1 MFGFRKI
8 FGTIFMVV
16 AFLVLATLATF
27 IYNADQSPPENITNN
42 NTSNV
47 VTSKKII
54 DTITGFKWQN
64 LFAKKATSTNEG
76 ENTNNIEKVSD
87 ISSSTI
93 TKYFNYQ
100 KTESGAEVI
109 FRAESGREYK
119 LPLPFKFLTK
129 F

>member
-1 MFGFRKI
+1 
-8 FGTIFMVV
+8 MVV
-16 AFLVLATLATF
+16 AFLVLATLAAF
-27 IYNADQSPPENITNN
+27 IYNTDQSPPENITNN
-42 NTSNV
+42 NASNV
-47 VTSKKII
+47 TTSKKLI
-54 DTITGFKWQN
+54 DSITGFKWGN
-64 LFAKKATSTNEG
+64 LLAKKSTSTNEG
-76 ENTNNIEKVSD
+76 ESIDNIEKVNN

-109 FRAESGREYK
+109 FKAESGREYK